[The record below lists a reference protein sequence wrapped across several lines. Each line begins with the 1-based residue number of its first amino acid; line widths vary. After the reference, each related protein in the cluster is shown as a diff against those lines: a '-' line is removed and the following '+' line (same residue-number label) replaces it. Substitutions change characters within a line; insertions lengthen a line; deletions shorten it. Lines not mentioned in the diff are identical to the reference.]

1 MAMQVPYT
9 GVPGQTLEPIAT
21 PEMNP
26 RVPQA
31 AFGGEVAASFS
42 TLGKAVEGAGNELF
56 ARALSLQN
64 LNNETEAK
72 EADAKYMIGAGEL
85 HAKYSSLEGKAA
97 VDAYPKYAKD
107 LQDLRQ
113 QTRGSLS
120 NPMAQKMF
128 DGSSL
133 STMGRSIFNGAGHAA
148 TQQKAYV
155 VGTAAAQVD
164 LDAKSVE
171 DNPKDEG
178 LFAQKVQRTKDNVAT
193 VAAAHGYESGG
204 AQEKD
209 LALKATSKLWSQ
221 RLVGLS
227 RTDPFEAARQLD
239 ANKTNLTQDDYLR
252 VDNTVRAQ
260 GRAVGSV
267 NIANEVYNAG
277 KETPT
282 TPGKSLAEMEAEARA
297 KAKALNPDDPLLEQH
312 AVTAVRGVY
321 NQDRYAQ
328 KQEMQEN
335 EATVNRAIVGGVKNE
350 QEFRADPKN
359 AAAADALIAY
369 GKKRLNLP
377 AEINN
382 YNQARDRKDNEAR
395 FNTLMGTANNDVEG
409 FLNFNA
415 RGDDKLS
422 QPQINQIIKK
432 QEQLKQQP
440 MQDPRVDRAIGWMRG
455 AMGSQMEAMGVYKR
469 TESNKDDYDHLTG
482 TVQSSLDIWIENHGK
497 PPSYKEFNEQIA
509 PQILQQ
515 KAEPGWLWGT
525 NKKPFYN
532 QTAPTKFQDEVKAEV
547 IAKGGVEPTQEQ
559 LDRAYMRTQ
568 LLKLYPSGKS
578 AQ

>member
-9 GVPGQTLEPIAT
+9 GVPSQVQEATAT
-21 PEMNP
+21 PEMSP

-31 AFGGEVAASFS
+31 AFGGEVAASIS

-64 LNNETEAK
+64 LQNETEAK
-72 EADAKYMIGAGEL
+72 EADAKYMITAGDL
-85 HAKYSSLEGKAA
+85 HAKYSALEGNAA
-97 VDAYPKYAKD
+97 VQAYPKYQKD
-107 LQDLRQ
+107 LEDARTA
-113 QTRGSLS
+113 TRNTLS

-133 STMGRSIFNGAGHAA
+133 STMGRSIFNGAGHSA

-155 VGTAAAQVD
+155 IGTNQAQND
-164 LDAKSVE
+164 LDAQTIE
-171 DNPKDEG
+171 NNPKDEG
-178 LFAQKVQRTKDNVAT
+178 LFQERLQRSKVNAT
-193 VAAAHGYESGG
+193 NIAASHGYPADGP
-204 AQEKD
+204 QEKL
-209 LALKATSKLWSQ
+209 LALEASSKLWKG

-227 RTDPFEAARQLD
+227 AEAPFEAARQLD
-239 ANKTNLTQDDYLR
+239 LHRSELTEDDYNK
-252 VDNTVRAQ
+252 VNNKIRAD
-260 GRAVGSV
+260 GRAVGSAG
-267 NIANEVYNAG
+267 IAKDVYESDPE
-277 KETPT
+277 KPL
-282 TPGKSLAEMEAEARA
+282 SQMQAEARA
-297 KAKALNPDDPLLEQH
+297 KAKQFDPKDPLLEQH
-312 AVTAVRGVY
+312 AVAATNLLY
-321 NQDRYAQ
+321 NQNKYAQ
-328 KQEMQEN
+328 RQEMQEN
-335 EATVNRAIVGGVKNE
+335 ESTVNRAIVSGVKNE

-382 YNQARDRKDNEAR
+382 YNAARDRKDNMER

-409 FLNFNA
+409 FLNYNA
-415 RGDDKLS
+415 RGDEKLS
-422 QPQINQIIKK
+422 QSQINQIVAKQDQLKK
-432 QEQLKQQP
+432 QVA
-440 MQDPRVDRAIGWMRG
+440 QDPRVDRAIGWMRG

-469 TESNKDDYDHLTG
+469 TESNKEDYDHLTG
-482 TVQSSLDIWIENHGK
+482 TVQSSLDIWQENHGK

-532 QTAPTKFQDEVKAEV
+532 QTAPSKFMDEVKAEV